1 MATETP
7 FGTSPSTPGGPG
19 RFLVLL
25 GIDGSG
31 KSTLLSSL
39 ADAGVQT
46 ASWHELRSHEVPA
59 TLAPDAPTAIKNR
72 LTPLAR
78 AMFIGG
84 HLVAQYEYLVRPRI
98 EAGVTTVLDSYYYK
112 LLAKERLLGF
122 ADGALESLCIELP
135 QPDGIIYVDVD
146 PRESFRRKAGRL
158 SPYEHFDDASEESYV
173 TFQSQLARAL
183 LTATDSAPDHVILDG
198 TKSRDA
204 LVPDAL
210 HAITTLTNQEI
221 AS

>member
-1 MATETP
+1 MEANFTAGSKP
-7 FGTSPSTPGGPG
+7 SFGAPG

-31 KSTLLSSL
+31 KSTLLSGL
-39 ADAGVQT
+39 ASAGVQT
-46 ASWHELRSHEVPA
+46 ASWQDLRSHDVPA

-84 HLVAQYEYLVRPRI
+84 HLVAQYEYLVRPRL

-122 ADGALESLCIELP
+122 AHPALEDLCAELP
-135 QPDGIIYVDVD
+135 QPDGIIYLEVN
-146 PRESFRRKAGRL
+146 PRESLRRKAGRL
-158 SPYEHFDDASEESYV
+158 SPYEHFDDAGGDSYV
-173 TFQSQLARAL
+173 AFQSQLARAL
-183 LTATDSAPDHVILDG
+183 RSATDDAPERVTLDG
-198 TKSRDA
+198 SKTRDS
-204 LVPDAL
+204 LLPDAL
-210 HAITTLTNQEI
+210 HAITTITNQEI